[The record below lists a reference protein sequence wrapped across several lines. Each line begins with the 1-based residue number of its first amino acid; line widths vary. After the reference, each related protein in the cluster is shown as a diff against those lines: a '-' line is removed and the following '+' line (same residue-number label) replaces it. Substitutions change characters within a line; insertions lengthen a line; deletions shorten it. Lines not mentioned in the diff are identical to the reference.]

1 MNVALF
7 DALCDIFSNNH
18 RYSIKYILSPGFI
31 NLNNTVSNFSNSS
44 SKFNNRSSS
53 SSSQCLIMTA

>member
-18 RYSIKYILSPGFI
+18 RYSIKYLPSPEFI
-31 NLNNTVSNFSNSS
+31 NLNSTVSNFSSSNSS
-44 SKFNNRSSS
+44 KYSNR